1 MPNRDAK
8 DRKRKRA
15 ALNKELARKGRTA
28 KQYKKW
34 LAKTKITNLLLEED
48 DKNIKT
54 N

>member
-34 LAKTKITNLLLEED
+34 LAKNKDNQPTFGRR
-48 DKNIKT
+48 
-54 N
+54 